1 MKKHQIIQG
10 IYHKAN
16 DLVNGK
22 HYWTSLDGKYAIW
35 HRYAY
40 VTNNFNDNNNKKWLI
55 GKSKGLGGIMAY
67 ISFVTNAPCQPS
79 SGRNFEYVNSD
90 KDWVDA
96 PINSIS
102 IKCV

>member
-22 HYWTSLDGKYAIW
+22 HYWTSLDGKKAIW
-35 HRYAY
+35 YHSK
-40 VTNNFNDNNNKKWLI
+40 NFLDNNRNWLI
-55 GKSKGLGGIMAY
+55 GKSKGLGEPRGY
-67 ISFVTNAPCQPS
+67 ITFDTNGPCQPS